1 MDEYKRSAP
10 RCHAVSKTLTRIHQ
24 ADTCAVWMIRDLLS
38 HKLFTLLSTHLLTDA
53 SLNARNA
60 LLLTENQLI
69 FNLQIVRRER
79 DCYFNPR
86 RRWNLVY
93 IGFVLADNQRAD
105 RRSAL
110 VWEWWS
116 VQKGVSSLQ
125 RRHTNIS
132 RLLIWDMLMLFCL

>member
-10 RCHAVSKTLTRIHQ
+10 RCHAVSKTSTRIHQ

-86 RRWNLVY
+86 RR
-93 IGFVLADNQRAD
+93 
-105 RRSAL
+105 
-110 VWEWWS
+110 
-116 VQKGVSSLQ
+116 
-125 RRHTNIS
+125 
-132 RLLIWDMLMLFCL
+132 